1 MDTSARSDNVI
12 KRKGRTLLTDKS
24 ARPTRGLPQQ
34 LEKIPESSF
43 KKTKTKTPEEQ
54 NSLDQKL
61 NSMKQTKNMSTT
73 ELQFLK
79 EFRKLEDLEREKGI
93 KFFECIGDP
102 PATEQFVGHV
112 QVLRNNFIENK
123 KDKMRDEDLKRFST
137 EINSDKVVV
146 PTDIALSTFPK
157 WDVYE
162 NDHFAMRKRL
172 VNIFLKVV
180 NKFITRT
187 RAGKRL
193 AKIKKR

>member
-1 MDTSARSDNVI
+1 MSA
-12 KRKGRTLLTDKS
+12 
-24 ARPTRGLPQQ
+24 
-34 LEKIPESSF
+34 
-43 KKTKTKTPEEQ
+43 
-54 NSLDQKL
+54 
-61 NSMKQTKNMSTT
+61 T

-102 PATEQFVGHV
+102 PATDQFVGHV
-112 QVLRNNFIENK
+112 KVLRNNFIENK
-123 KDKMRDEDLKRFST
+123 KDKMRDEDLKRFTT

-180 NKFITRT
+180 NKWITRT

-193 AKIKKR
+193 AKIKKRLADELVFNRADCRRMVIEDWKTAQNMRLLANDDEEDNIENV